1 MRALSHML
9 VWAGIGKRGLV
20 VYRHYRLH
28 TTFIVSK
35 SQVFRTL
42 EVDSVSLDY
51 RAFFRGVREY
61 KILVVLIAT
70 VLTVNVG
77 KHFWSVLMA
86 SFLTYGPHASI
97 VCQRREDSC

>member
-1 MRALSHML
+1 ML

-28 TTFIVSK
+28 ATFIVSK
-35 SQVFRTL
+35 CQVFRTL
-42 EVDSVSLDY
+42 EVDGVSLNH
-51 RAFFRGVREY
+51 RAFLCGVREN

-77 KHFWSVLMA
+77 
-86 SFLTYGPHASI
+86 
-97 VCQRREDSC
+97 